1 MTTNELPAITII
13 NAMLDDPNAELASD
27 AYLAIRDAMLDAE
40 GANPAIIRLLD
51 RLTIDERSA
60 LALDL
65 SLCPLHMIDYAIC
78 FDDDDPECAAIRQC
92 FPSHD
97 T

>member
-1 MTTNELPAITII
+1 MTTTTA
-13 NAMLDDPNAELASD
+13 
-27 AYLAIRDAMLDAE
+27 
-40 GANPAIIRLLD
+40 LD
-51 RLTIDERSA
+51 RLLAAISPDRDDDDLCDAIRIAMITNDDRPLPTDYATDLRLLARDERSA
-60 LALDL
+60 LALAL

-78 FDDDDPECAAIRQC
+78 FDDDDAECAAIRSC